1 MKWLLSNVIQTRLGY
16 HQIVN
21 TSLPFKKPAT
31 ALPPPPSK
39 KESRRHLEEGVNHY
53 FQKDCSSFSALAS

>member
-1 MKWLLSNVIQTRLGY
+1 MKWLLSNLIQTRLGY

-21 TSLPFKKPAT
+21 TSLPLKKPAT

-39 KESRRHLEEGVNHY
+39 TESCRLLEEGVDHFKKTVVLY
-53 FQKDCSSFSALAS
+53 KP